1 MTILSTP
8 CKVHV
13 IMPHYQPLK
22 DRHRQIREHFPRSLD
37 LRVHRSLSWLQRAEQ
52 SGDDDDGRFIFL
64 WIAFNAA
71 YAQEMRHEGDMP
83 EQQLLRDFL
92 HKLVSLDRDK
102 RLASVVWTEFPRA
115 IKLLLNNPY
124 VFQPYWDCQNGR
136 RPRGE
141 WSGLFERAKVTAA
154 RALGSD
160 DTARV
165 LGNVFSRLYTLRN
178 QIIHGG
184 ATWNSSV
191 NRDQVRDGGNILGQ
205 LVPVIIEIMMTHPE
219 TDWGEPCYPVVDS

>member
-1 MTILSTP
+1 MS
-8 CKVHV
+8 
-13 IMPHYQPLK
+13 HYQTLK
-22 DRHRQIREHFPRSLD
+22 DRHRQIRDSFPRSLD

-52 SGDDDDGRFIFL
+52 CSDDDDGRFIFL

-71 YAQEMRHEGDMP
+71 YAQEIRHDGASTDVLP
-83 EQQLLRDFL
+83 EQELLRNFL
-92 HKLVSLDRDK
+92 HRLVTLDSDK
-102 RLASVVWTEFPRA
+102 HLSAMVWTEFPRA
-115 IKLLLNNPY
+115 IKLLLNNQY
-124 VFQPYWDCQNGR
+124 VFQPYWDSQNGR

-184 ATWNSSV
+184 STWNSSV

-205 LVPVIIEIMMTHPE
+205 LVPVIITLMMTHPAS
-219 TDWGEPCYPVVDS
+219 DWGEPCYPVVAH